1 MPRITTIP
9 ATKPLHSTTTTIS
22 GQQLRRVAGYA
33 RVSTDDTDQANSYE
47 AQVDYYEHYIKNHDG
62 WQYVDIYTDEGISGT
77 STKHREGFNRM
88 IADALSGKIDLIVT
102 KSVSRFAR
110 NTVDSLTTVRK
121 LKDKGVEVFFEKE
134 NIWTLDSKGELLITI
149 MSSLAQEESRSIS
162 ENVTWG
168 HRKRFQDG
176 KVYMPYGN
184 FLGYDRGE
192 NGKPV
197 INPEQAETVRRIYRQ
212 YLEGMSIPQIAASL
226 DADGILTPR
235 RKHKW
240 SHTTIHS
247 ILTNE
252 KYKGDALLQK
262 RFTVD
267 FLTKQR
273 KANEGEVPQYYVT
286 GSHPAIIDPETW
298 ELVRYELVKNT
309 NQGRRERAFTG
320 MVYCT
325 HCGSA
330 YGSKT
335 WHSTDKYRAIIWQ
348 CNEKFT
354 VPHPKKMPVLR
365 DSQLQT
371 IFQTALAQLIK
382 SQQLIDW
389 DYLITTTSD
398 TTDLEEQAL
407 QQASEIEVTTKL
419 INQAITH
426 NAHHSQNQDDYQE
439 RFTQLKTRQREAIA
453 AYQAT
458 TAEIER
464 RAGIKAKLTKFKK
477 TIQNATLSQDFDRAT
492 LHALC
497 QRIQITPS
505 GEASVIFANGTEIEI
520 PADSY

>member
-1 MPRITTIP
+1 ML
-9 ATKPLHSTTTTIS
+9 A
-22 GQQLRRVAGYA
+22 
-33 RVSTDDTDQANSYE
+33 VSTDDTDQANSYE

-88 IADALSGKIDLIVT
+88 IADALSGRIDLIVT

-176 KVYMPYGN
+176 KVYLPYGN
-184 FLGYDRGE
+184 FLGYNRGPD
-192 NGKPV
+192 GKPV
-197 INPEQAETVRRIYRQ
+197 INPEQAQIVRRIYRQ

-226 DADGILTPR
+226 DADGIPTPMR
-235 RKHKW
+235 RAKW

-247 ILTNE
+247 ILANE

-273 KANEGEVPQYYVT
+273 KANESEVPQYYVT

-298 ELVRYELVKNT
+298 ELVRYELAKNT
-309 NQGRRERAFTG
+309 NQDRRERAFTG

-335 WHSTDKYRAIIWQ
+335 WHSTDKYLAIVWQ
-348 CNEKFT
+348 CNQKFA

-371 IFQTALAQLIK
+371 IFQTALG
-382 SQQLIDW
+382 QLIDQRG
-389 DYLITTTSD
+389 LID
-398 TTDLEEQAL
+398 WKLL
-407 QQASEIEVTTKL
+407 QTVLLSL
-419 INQAITH
+419 IHI
-426 NAHHSQNQDDYQE
+426 
-439 RFTQLKTRQREAIA
+439 
-453 AYQAT
+453 
-458 TAEIER
+458 
-464 RAGIKAKLTKFKK
+464 
-477 TIQNATLSQDFDRAT
+477 
-492 LHALC
+492 
-497 QRIQITPS
+497 
-505 GEASVIFANGTEIEI
+505 
-520 PADSY
+520 

>member
-1 MPRITTIP
+1 MEIRKLPPKPAQLQIT
-9 ATKPLHSTTTTIS
+9 
-22 GQQLRRVAGYA
+22 RVAAYV
-33 RVSTDDTDQANSYE
+33 RVSRESERLTHSFS
-47 AQVDYYEHYIKNHDG
+47 AQVSYYNKLISSTPGREYAEVYSDYAA
-62 WQYVDIYTDEGISGT
+62 TGT
-77 STKHREGFNRM
+77 STTRRDEFNQM
-88 IADALSGKIDLIVT
+88 IEQALAGSIDIILT
-102 KSVSRFAR
+102 KSISRFAR

-192 NGKPV
+192 NGEPV
-197 INPEQAETVRRIYRQ
+197 INPEQAEIVRRIYRQ

-298 ELVRYELVKNT
+298 ELVHYELAKNT

-325 HCGSA
+325 HCGAA

-365 DSQLQT
+365 DNQLQT
-371 IFQTALAQLIK
+371 IFQTALAQIIE
-382 SQQLIDW
+382 QRGLIDW
-389 DYLITTTSD
+389 KLLESVLTDTSE
-398 TTDLEEQAL
+398 LETKAAEQA
-407 QQASEIEVTTKL
+407 AEIEIATKL
-419 INQAITH
+419 IEQAINT
-426 NAHHSQNQDDYQE
+426 NAHQSQNQDDYHQ
-439 RFTQLKTRQREAIA
+439 RFKKLEQRQREAID
-453 AYQAT
+453 AYEAT

-464 RAGIKAKLTKFKK
+464 RTGIKATLNHYRRTLTTLDSVGDFRP
-477 TIQNATLSQDFDRAT
+477 ATF
-492 LHALC
+492 HALC
-497 QRIQITPS
+497 QRIEIAPS
-505 GEASVIFANGTEIEI
+505 GKATVIWKDGTSTPEQ
-520 PADSY
+520 

>member
-47 AQVDYYEHYIKNHDG
+47 AQVDYYKHYIKNHDG
-62 WQYVDIYTDEGISGT
+62 WQYVAIYTDEGISGT

-88 IADALSGKIDLIVT
+88 IADALSGRIDLIVT

-197 INPEQAETVRRIYRQ
+197 INPEQAEIVRRIYRQ

-252 KYKGDALLQK
+252 KYKG
-262 RFTVD
+262 
-267 FLTKQR
+267 
-273 KANEGEVPQYYVT
+273 
-286 GSHPAIIDPETW
+286 W
-298 ELVRYELVKNT
+298 ELVRYELAKNT
-309 NQGRRERAFTG
+309 NQGRRERAFTS

-348 CNEKFT
+348 CNQKFT

-464 RAGIKAKLTKFKK
+464 RAGIKAKLTRFKK
-477 TIQNATLSQDFDRAT
+477 TIQNATLSHDFDRAT

-505 GEASVIFANGTEIEI
+505 GEASVIFADGTKL
-520 PADSY
+520 PLQY

>member
-1 MPRITTIP
+1 MPKVTTIP
-9 ATKPLHSTTTTIS
+9 ATKKIHTSPTALPS
-22 GQQLRRVAGYA
+22 LRRVAGYA

-62 WQYVDIYTDEGISGT
+62 WQYVAIYTDEGISGT

-88 IADALSGKIDLIVT
+88 IADALSGRIDLIVT

-168 HRKRFQDG
+168 QRKRFADG
-176 KVYMPYGN
+176 KVNMPFKN
-184 FLGYDRGE
+184 FLGYDRGSD
-192 NGKPV
+192 GTPV
-197 INPEQAETVRRIYRQ
+197 INPEQAETVRRIYRH

-226 DADGILTPR
+226 EADGILTPR

-240 SHTTIHS
+240 SHTTIQS

-262 RFTVD
+262 SYIVD
-267 FLTKQR
+267 FLTKEV
-273 KANEGEVPQYYVT
+273 KPNHGEVPQYYVT
-286 GSHPAIIDPETW
+286 DSHPAIIDPETW
-298 ELVRYELVKNT
+298 ELVHYELAKNT

-348 CNEKFT
+348 CNQKFT
-354 VPHPKKMPVLR
+354 IPHPKKMPVLR

-371 IFQTALAQLIK
+371 IFQTALAQIIE
-382 SQQLIDW
+382 QRGLIDW
-389 DYLITTTSD
+389 KLLQTILTDTSE
-398 TTDLEEQAL
+398 LETKAAEQA
-407 QQASEIEVTTKL
+407 AEIEIATKL
-419 INQAITH
+419 IEQAINT
-426 NAHHSQNQDDYQE
+426 NAHQSQNQDDYHQ
-439 RFTQLKTRQREAIA
+439 RFKKLEQRQREAID
-453 AYQAT
+453 AYEAT

-464 RAGIKAKLTKFKK
+464 RTGIKAKLTRFKK
-477 TIQNATLSQDFDRAT
+477 TIQNTTLSHDFDRAT

-505 GEASVIFANGTEIEI
+505 GEASVIFADGTKL
-520 PADSY
+520 PLQY

>member
-33 RVSTDDTDQANSYE
+33 RVSTDNDDQANSYE
-47 AQVDYYEHYIKNHDG
+47 AQVDYYEHYINNHDG

-77 STKHREGFNRM
+77 STKHREGFNHM
-88 IADALSGKIDLIVT
+88 IADALSGRIDLIVT

-134 NIWTLDSKGELLITI
+134 NIWTLDSKGELLSTI

-168 HRKRFQDG
+168 QRKRFADG
-176 KVYMPYGN
+176 KVNMPFKN
-184 FLGYDRGE
+184 FLGYDRGSDDS
-192 NGKPV
+192 PV

-212 YLEGMSIPQIAASL
+212 YLDGMSIP

-235 RKHKW
+235 RKHNW
-240 SHTTIHS
+240 SHTTIQS

-262 RFTVD
+262 SFTVD
-267 FLTKQR
+267 FLTKEI
-273 KANEGEVPQYYVT
+273 KPNHGEVPQYYVT

-298 ELVRYELVKNT
+298 ELTQAELT
-309 NQGRRERAFTG
+309 DRGTGRRERTFTG
-320 MVYCT
+320 KVYCA
-325 HCGSA
+325 HCGAA

-335 WHSTDKYRAIIWQ
+335 WHSTSKYRAVIWQ
-348 CNEKFT
+348 CNQKFA

-365 DSQLQT
+365 DNQLQT
-371 IFQTALAQLIK
+371 IFQTALAKLIK

-389 DYLITTTSD
+389 DYLITTTSE

-407 QQASEIEVTTKL
+407 QQANEIEVTTRL

-439 RFTQLKTRQREAIA
+439 RFNQLEQHQREAITA
-453 AYQAT
+453 HEAT
-458 TAEIER
+458 QVEIER
-464 RAGIKAKLTKFKK
+464 RHGIKAKLTRFKK
-477 TIQNATLSQDFDRAT
+477 TL
-492 LHALC
+492 
-497 QRIQITPS
+497 
-505 GEASVIFANGTEIEI
+505 
-520 PADSY
+520 

>member
-1 MPRITTIP
+1 
-9 ATKPLHSTTTTIS
+9 
-22 GQQLRRVAGYA
+22 
-33 RVSTDDTDQANSYE
+33 
-47 AQVDYYEHYIKNHDG
+47 
-62 WQYVDIYTDEGISGT
+62 
-77 STKHREGFNRM
+77 M
-88 IADALSGKIDLIVT
+88 IADALSGRIDLIVT

-192 NGKPV
+192 NGEPV
-197 INPEQAETVRRIYRQ
+197 INPEQAEIVRRIYRH

-226 DADGILTPR
+226 EADGLLTPR

-240 SHTTIHS
+240 SHTTIQS

-262 RFTVD
+262 SYTVD
-267 FLTKQR
+267 FLTKEV
-273 KANEGEVPQYYVT
+273 KPNHGEVPQYYVT
-286 GSHPAIIDPETW
+286 DSHPAIIDPETW
-298 ELVRYELVKNT
+298 ELTQAEFAARGN
-309 NQGRRERAFTG
+309 GRRERVFTG
-320 MVYCT
+320 KVYCT

-365 DSQLQT
+365 DNQLQA
-371 IFQTALAQLIK
+371 IFQTALAKLIK
-382 SQQLIDW
+382 NQQLIDW

-407 QQASEIEVTTKL
+407 QQASEIEVTTRL

-439 RFTQLKTRQREAIA
+439 CFTQLKTRQREAIT
-453 AYQAT
+453 AYET
-458 TAEIER
+458 TQVEIER
-464 RAGIKAKLTKFKK
+464 RHGIKVKLTRFKK
-477 TIQNATLSQDFDRAT
+477 TIQNATLSQDFDLAT
-492 LHALC
+492 LRALC
-497 QRIQITPS
+497 QRIEITPT
-505 GEASVIFANGTEIEI
+505 GEASIIFADGTKIEG
-520 PADSY
+520 

>member
-1 MPRITTIP
+1 MPKVTTIP
-9 ATKPLHSTTTTIS
+9 ATKKIHTSPTALPS
-22 GQQLRRVAGYA
+22 LRRVAGYA

-88 IADALSGKIDLIVT
+88 IADALSGRIDLIVT

-184 FLGYDRGE
+184 FLGYNRGE
-192 NGKPV
+192 DGEPV
-197 INPEQAETVRRIYRQ
+197 INPEQADIVRRIYRQ

-262 RFTVD
+262 SYIVD
-267 FLTKQR
+267 FLTKEV
-273 KANEGEVPQYYVT
+273 KPNHGEVPQYYVT
-286 GSHPAIIDPETW
+286 DSHPAIIDPETW
-298 ELVRYELVKNT
+298 ELVHYELAKNT

-348 CNEKFT
+348 CNQKFT
-354 VPHPKKMPVLR
+354 IPHPKKMPVLR

-371 IFQTALAQLIK
+371 IFQTALAQIIE
-382 SQQLIDW
+382 QRGLIDW
-389 DYLITTTSD
+389 KLLQTILTDTSE
-398 TTDLEEQAL
+398 LETKAAEQA
-407 QQASEIEVTTKL
+407 AEIEIATKL
-419 INQAITH
+419 IEQAINT
-426 NAHHSQNQDDYQE
+426 NAHQSQNQDDYHQ
-439 RFTQLKTRQREAIA
+439 RFKKLEQRQREAID
-453 AYQAT
+453 AYEKTQAQ
-458 TAEIER
+458 IVR
-464 RAGIKAKLTKFKK
+464 RHGIKAKLTRFKK
-477 TIQNATLSQDFDRAT
+477 TLQNTTLSQDFDQAT
-492 LHALC
+492 LRALC
-497 QRIQITPS
+497 QRIEITPT
-505 GEASVIFANGTEIEI
+505 GEASIIFADGTKIEG
-520 PADSY
+520 

>member
-1 MPRITTIP
+1 MPKITAIP
-9 ATKPLHSTTTTIS
+9 ATKKLHTSPTALPS
-22 GQQLRRVAGYA
+22 LRRVAGYA
-33 RVSTDDTDQANSYE
+33 RVSTDNNDQANSYE

-77 STKHREGFNRM
+77 STKHRDGFNQM
-88 IADALSGKIDLIVT
+88 IADALAGKIDLIVT

-168 HRKRFQDG
+168 QRKRFSDG
-176 KVYMPYGN
+176 KVNMPFKN

-192 NGKPV
+192 GGTPV

-240 SHTTIHS
+240 SHTTIQS

-262 RFTVD
+262 TFTVD
-267 FLTKQR
+267 FLTKEV
-273 KANEGEVPQYYVT
+273 KPNHGEVPQYYVT

-298 ELVRYELVKNT
+298 ELAQAEFATRGS
-309 NQGRRERAFTG
+309 GRRERTFTG
-320 MVYCT
+320 KVYCA
-325 HCGSA
+325 HCGAA

-335 WHSTDKYRAIIWQ
+335 WHSTSKYKSVVWQ
-348 CNEKFT
+348 CNHKFT
-354 VPHPKKMPVLR
+354 TPHPAKMPILR
-365 DSQLQT
+365 DKQLQT
-371 IFQTALAQLIK
+371 MFQTALAQLINQR
-382 SQQLIDW
+382 SLIDW
-389 DYLITTTSD
+389 KLLDRVLTD
-398 TTDLEEQAL
+398 TTELETQATEQA
-407 QQASEIEVTTKL
+407 AEIEIATKL
-419 INQAITH
+419 IEQAIH
-426 NAHHSQNQDDYQE
+426 QNAHQSQNQDDYRE
-439 RFTQLKTRQREAIA
+439 RFNQLEQRQRETIT
-453 AYQAT
+453 AYEAT
-458 TAEIER
+458 TAEIEQR
-464 RAGIKAKLTKFKK
+464 TGIKATLTHYQRTLTSLDKAGDF
-477 TIQNATLSQDFDRAT
+477 NPATF
-492 LHALC
+492 HALC
-497 QRIQITPS
+497 ERITINP
-505 GEASVIFANGTEIEI
+505 NGTGTVTWKDGSTT
-520 PADSY
+520 PAQ

>member
-1 MPRITTIP
+1 MSKIP
-9 ATKPLHSTTTTIS
+9 LPFS
-22 GQQLRRVAGYA
+22 
-33 RVSTDDTDQANSYE
+33 

-88 IADALSGKIDLIVT
+88 IADALAGRIDMIVT
-102 KSVSRFAR
+102 KSVSCFAR

-184 FLGYDRGE
+184 FLGYNRGPD
-192 NGKPV
+192 GKPV
-197 INPEQAETVRRIYRQ
+197 INPEQAQIVRRIYRQ
-212 YLEGMSIPQIAASL
+212 YLEGMSIPQIATSL
-226 DADGILTPR
+226 EADGIPTPMR
-235 RKHKW
+235 RAKW

-273 KANEGEVPQYYVT
+273 KTNEGEVPQYYVT
-286 GSHPAIIDPETW
+286 GSRPAIIDPETW
-298 ELVRYELVKNT
+298 ELVRYELAKNT

-320 MVYCT
+320 MVYCA
-325 HCGSA
+325 HCGAA

-335 WHSTDKYRAIIWQ
+335 WHSTDKYRTIVWQ
-348 CNEKFT
+348 CNQKFA

-371 IFQTALAQLIK
+371 IFQTTLAKLIK

-398 TTDLEEQAL
+398 TTALEEQAL
-407 QQASEIEVTTKL
+407 QQASEIEVTTRL
-419 INQAITH
+419 INQAITR

-439 RFTQLKTRQREAIA
+439 RFTQLKARQREAIT
-453 AYQAT
+453 AYET
-458 TAEIER
+458 TQVEIER
-464 RAGIKAKLTKFKK
+464 RHGIKAKLTRFKK

-492 LHALC
+492 LRALC
-497 QRIQITPS
+497 QHIQITPS
-505 GEASVIFANGTEIEI
+505 GKASVIFADGTKIKI

>member
-62 WQYVDIYTDEGISGT
+62 WQYVAIYTDEGISGT
-77 STKHREGFNRM
+77 STKHREGFNHM
-88 IADALSGKIDLIVT
+88 IADALAGRIDLIVT

-184 FLGYDRGE
+184 FLGYNRGE
-192 NGKPV
+192 DGKPV
-197 INPEQAETVRRIYRQ
+197 INPEQAQIVRRIYRQ

-226 DADGILTPR
+226 DADGIPTPMR
-235 RKHKW
+235 RAKW

-273 KANEGEVPQYYVT
+273 KTNEGEVPQYYVT

-298 ELVRYELVKNT
+298 ELVRYELAKNT

-325 HCGSA
+325 HCGAA

-335 WHSTDKYRAIIWQ
+335 WHSTSKYRAVIWQ
-348 CNEKFT
+348 CNQKFA

-365 DSQLQT
+365 DNQLQT
-371 IFQTALAQLIK
+371 IFQTALAQIIE
-382 SQQLIDW
+382 QRGLIDW
-389 DYLITTTSD
+389 KLLQTVLTDTSE
-398 TTDLEEQAL
+398 LETQAAEQA
-407 QQASEIEVTTKL
+407 AEIEIATKL
-419 INQAITH
+419 IEQAINT
-426 NAHHSQNQDDYQE
+426 NAHQSQNQDDYHQ
-439 RFTQLKTRQREAIA
+439 RFKKLEQRQREAID
-453 AYQAT
+453 AYEAT

-464 RAGIKAKLTKFKK
+464 RTGIKATLNHYRGTLTTLDSVGDF
-477 TIQNATLSQDFDRAT
+477 NPATF
-492 LHALC
+492 HALC
-497 QRIQITPS
+497 QRIEIAPS
-505 GEASVIFANGTEIEI
+505 GKATVIWKDGTSTPEQ
-520 PADSY
+520 

>member
-1 MPRITTIP
+1 M
-9 ATKPLHSTTTTIS
+9 
-22 GQQLRRVAGYA
+22 
-33 RVSTDDTDQANSYE
+33 
-47 AQVDYYEHYIKNHDG
+47 KNHDG
-62 WQYVDIYTDEGISGT
+62 WQYVAIYTDEGISGT

-88 IADALSGKIDLIVT
+88 IADALSGRIDLIVT

-192 NGKPV
+192 NGEPV
-197 INPEQAETVRRIYRQ
+197 INPEQAEIVRRIYRH

-226 DADGILTPR
+226 EADGLLTPR

-240 SHTTIHS
+240 SHTTIQS

-262 RFTVD
+262 SYTVD
-267 FLTKQR
+267 FLTKEV
-273 KANEGEVPQYYVT
+273 KPNHGEVPQYYVT
-286 GSHPAIIDPETW
+286 DSHPAIIDPETW
-298 ELVRYELVKNT
+298 ELTQAEFAARGN
-309 NQGRRERAFTG
+309 GRRERVFTG
-320 MVYCT
+320 KVYCT

-365 DSQLQT
+365 DNQLQA
-371 IFQTALAQLIK
+371 IFQTALAKLIK
-382 SQQLIDW
+382 NQQLIDW

-407 QQASEIEVTTKL
+407 QQASEIEVTTRL

-439 RFTQLKTRQREAIA
+439 CFTQLKTRQREAIT
-453 AYQAT
+453 AYET
-458 TAEIER
+458 TQVEIER
-464 RAGIKAKLTKFKK
+464 RHGIKVKLTRFKK
-477 TIQNATLSQDFDRAT
+477 TIQNATLSQDFDLAT
-492 LHALC
+492 LRALC
-497 QRIQITPS
+497 QRIEITPT
-505 GEASVIFANGTEIEI
+505 GEASIIFADGTKIEG
-520 PADSY
+520 

>member
-33 RVSTDDTDQANSYE
+33 RVSTDNDDQANSYE
-47 AQVDYYEHYIKNHDG
+47 AQVDYYEHYINNHDG

-77 STKHREGFNRM
+77 STKHREGFNHM
-88 IADALSGKIDLIVT
+88 IADALSGRIDLSVT

-134 NIWTLDSKGELLITI
+134 NIWTLDSKGELLSTI

-168 HRKRFQDG
+168 QRKRFADG
-176 KVYMPYGN
+176 KVNMPFKN
-184 FLGYDRGE
+184 FLGYDRGSDDS
-192 NGKPV
+192 PV

-212 YLEGMSIPQIAASL
+212 YLDGMSIPQIAASL

-235 RKHKW
+235 RKHNW
-240 SHTTIHS
+240 SHTTIQS

-262 RFTVD
+262 SFTVD
-267 FLTKQR
+267 FLTKEI
-273 KANEGEVPQYYVT
+273 KPNHGEVPQYYVT

-298 ELVRYELVKNT
+298 ELTQAELT
-309 NQGRRERAFTG
+309 DRGTGRRERTFTG
-320 MVYCT
+320 KVYCA
-325 HCGSA
+325 HCGAA

-335 WHSTDKYRAIIWQ
+335 WHSTSKYRAVIWQ
-348 CNEKFT
+348 CNQKFA

-365 DSQLQT
+365 DNQLQT
-371 IFQTALAQLIK
+371 IFQTALAKLIK

-389 DYLITTTSD
+389 DYLITTTSE

-407 QQASEIEVTTKL
+407 QQANEIEVTTRL

-439 RFTQLKTRQREAIA
+439 RFNQLEQHQREAIT
-453 AYQAT
+453 AYEAT
-458 TAEIER
+458 QVEIER
-464 RAGIKAKLTKFKK
+464 RHGIKAKLTRFKK
-477 TIQNATLSQDFDRAT
+477 TL
-492 LHALC
+492 
-497 QRIQITPS
+497 
-505 GEASVIFANGTEIEI
+505 
-520 PADSY
+520 

>member
-9 ATKPLHSTTTTIS
+9 VTKPLHSTTTTIS

-62 WQYVDIYTDEGISGT
+62 WQYVDIYTDEGISDT
-77 STKHREGFNRM
+77 STKHREGFNHM

-102 KSVSRFAR
+102 KSVSRFTR

-149 MSSLAQEESRSIS
+149 MTSLAQEESRSIS

-184 FLGYDRGE
+184 FLGYNRGPDGE
-192 NGKPV
+192 PV
-197 INPEQAETVRRIYRQ
+197 INPEQAEIVRRIYHQ

-286 GSHPAIIDPETW
+286 DSHPAIIDPETW
-298 ELVRYELVKNT
+298 ELTQAELAARGT
-309 NQGRRERAFTG
+309 GRRECAFTG
-320 MVYCT
+320 KVYCT

-335 WHSTDKYRAIIWQ
+335 WHSTSKYRAVVWQ
-348 CNEKFT
+348 CNHKFSR
-354 VPHPKKMPVLR
+354 PHPDKMPILR
-365 DSQLQT
+365 DDHLQT
-371 IFQTALAQLIK
+371 MFQSALAQLIE
-382 SQQLIDW
+382 QRDLIDW
-389 DYLITTTSD
+389 KLLQTVLTDTSE
-398 TTDLEEQAL
+398 LETQAAEQA
-407 QQASEIEVTTKL
+407 AEIEITAKL
-419 INQAITH
+419 IEQAINT
-426 NAHHSQNQDDYQE
+426 NAHQSQNQDDYQE
-439 RFTQLKTRQREAIA
+439 RFTQLEAHQREAIET
-453 AYQAT
+453 YEAT
-458 TAEIER
+458 KAEIKR
-464 RAGIKAKLTKFKK
+464 RTGLK
-477 TIQNATLSQDFDRAT
+477 ATLNHYRRTLTTLDNVGDFDPAT
-492 LHALC
+492 FHALC
-497 QRIQITPS
+497 QRIEITPT
-505 GEASVIFANGTEIEI
+505 ASK
-520 PADSY
+520 

>member
-62 WQYVDIYTDEGISGT
+62 WQFVAIYTDEGISGT

-88 IADALSGKIDLIVT
+88 IADALSGRIDLIVT

-192 NGKPV
+192 NGEPV

-298 ELVRYELVKNT
+298 ELVRYELAKNT
-309 NQGRRERAFTG
+309 NQ
-320 MVYCT
+320 
-325 HCGSA
+325 
-330 YGSKT
+330 
-335 WHSTDKYRAIIWQ
+335 WQ

-371 IFQTALAQLIK
+371 IFQTALAQIIE
-382 SQQLIDW
+382 QRGLIDW
-389 DYLITTTSD
+389 KLLQTILTDTSE
-398 TTDLEEQAL
+398 LETKAAEQA
-407 QQASEIEVTTKL
+407 AEIEIATKL
-419 INQAITH
+419 IEQAINT
-426 NAHHSQNQDDYQE
+426 NAHQSQNQDDYHQ
-439 RFTQLKTRQREAIA
+439 RFKKLEQRQREAID
-453 AYQAT
+453 AYEAT

-464 RAGIKAKLTKFKK
+464 RTGIKATLNHYRRTLTTLDSVGDFRP
-477 TIQNATLSQDFDRAT
+477 ATF
-492 LHALC
+492 HALC
-497 QRIQITPS
+497 QRIEIAPS
-505 GEASVIFANGTEIEI
+505 GKATVIWKDGTSTPEQ
-520 PADSY
+520 

>member
-1 MPRITTIP
+1 MWRC
-9 ATKPLHSTTTTIS
+9 
-22 GQQLRRVAGYA
+22 
-33 RVSTDDTDQANSYE
+33 
-47 AQVDYYEHYIKNHDG
+47 
-62 WQYVDIYTDEGISGT
+62 
-77 STKHREGFNRM
+77 
-88 IADALSGKIDLIVT
+88 
-102 KSVSRFAR
+102 
-110 NTVDSLTTVRK
+110 
-121 LKDKGVEVFFEKE
+121 FFKKE

-176 KVYMPYGN
+176 KIYMPYGN
-184 FLGYDRGE
+184 FLGYNRGPD
-192 NGKPV
+192 GKPV
-197 INPEQAETVRRIYRQ
+197 INPKQAEIVRRIYRQ

-226 DADGILTPR
+226 DADGIPTPMR
-235 RKHKW
+235 RAKW
-240 SHTTIHS
+240 SHTT

-298 ELVRYELVKNT
+298 ELVRYELAKNT

-335 WHSTDKYRAIIWQ
+335 WHSTDKYLAIVGQ
-348 CNEKFT
+348 CNQKFA

-371 IFQTALAQLIK
+371 IFQTALG
-382 SQQLIDW
+382 QLIDQRG
-389 DYLITTTSD
+389 LIDWKLLQTVLTDTSE
-398 TTDLEEQAL
+398 LETQAAEQA
-407 QQASEIEVTTKL
+407 AEIEIATKL
-419 INQAITH
+419 IGKLSTRMHINPKTKMTTI
-426 NAHHSQNQDDYQE
+426 NASRSWN
-439 RFTQLKTRQREAIA
+439 
-453 AYQAT
+453 
-458 TAEIER
+458 
-464 RAGIKAKLTKFKK
+464 
-477 TIQNATLSQDFDRAT
+477 N
-492 LHALC
+492 
-497 QRIQITPS
+497 
-505 GEASVIFANGTEIEI
+505 ASVKPSISTKQPWWRLNVAQASKPYSTTTGA
-520 PADSY
+520 PSPH